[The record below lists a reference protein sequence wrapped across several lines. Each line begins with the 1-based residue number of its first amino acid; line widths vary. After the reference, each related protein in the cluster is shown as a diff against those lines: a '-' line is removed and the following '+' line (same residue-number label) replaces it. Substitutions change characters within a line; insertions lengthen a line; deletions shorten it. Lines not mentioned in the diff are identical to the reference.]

1 MSALPVALIILIF
14 IAIFLLA
21 QALMV
26 PTVGESARTRR
37 RLRRRL
43 STLERDTAAEQSLLR
58 NRYLGNLTP
67 FERTLESA
75 PGMLRLRQLVE
86 QAGLDVPG
94 HRIALFAA
102 LAACF
107 GAALGFGFTSQWLV
121 MLLAAVA
128 AATLPFIVLVQWRHR
143 RVQQIEQQLP
153 EALDIIKRSL
163 RAGHPFLAS
172 VKLVAED
179 LEGPVAREFE
189 VTAADLSFGS
199 DPRAALM
206 ALIARVPSLT
216 LMGFVTAVLI
226 QRETGGNLAE
236 ILDHISAVIRE
247 RGRFQRQVRSLSAE
261 GRASAWVLTLLPFG
275 LAALLHVTTPDYL
288 TVMFEDPM
296 GQRILLATGALMLVG
311 VFWMRRLIRIEV

>member
-1 MSALPVALIILIF
+1 MTMLPIAFIALIF
-14 IAIFLLA
+14 IAIFLFA
-21 QALMV
+21 QGLMV
-26 PTVGESARTRR
+26 PAVGESAWTRR

-43 STLERDTAAEQSLLR
+43 STLERDTAADQSLLR
-58 NRYLGNLTP
+58 NRYLGNLSP
-67 FERTLESA
+67 LERQLESW
-75 PGMLRLRQLVE
+75 PGMARLRQLVE
-86 QAGLDVPG
+86 QAGLDLPG
-94 HRIALFAA
+94 HRIALFAV
-102 LAACF
+102 
-107 GAALGFGFTSQWLV
+107 GAALLGAFFTAFVAPQPMWL
-121 MLLAAVA
+121 LLSALVA
-128 AATLPFIVLVQWRHR
+128 ATVPVLVLTVLRHR

-163 RAGHPFLAS
+163 RAGHPFVAS

-236 ILDHISAVIRE
+236 ILDHISTVIRE

-275 LAALLHVTTPDYL
+275 LAALLQLTSPDYL
-288 TVMFEDPM
+288 PLMFEDPL
-296 GQRILLATGALMLVG
+296 GQRILLGTGALMIIG
-311 VFWMRRLIRIEV
+311 IFWMRRLIRIEV

>member
-1 MSALPVALIILIF
+1 MMLPIGFIVMIF
-14 IAIFLLA
+14 VAIFLLA

-26 PTVGESARTRR
+26 PAVGENARTRR

-43 STLERDTAAEQSLLR
+43 STLERDTSAEQSLLR
-58 NRYLGNLTP
+58 NRYLGKLTP
-67 FERTLESA
+67 FERKLEAA
-75 PGMLRLRQLVE
+75 PGMARLRQLVE
-86 QAGLDVPG
+86 QAGLDIAG
-94 HRIALFAA
+94 HRVAA
-102 LAACF
+102 LSGAMALVGAMLTLWLTSDGMLIVL
-107 GAALGFGFTSQWLV
+107 GAAVTALIPV
-121 MLLAAVA
+121 
-128 AATLPFIVLVQWRHR
+128 IVLMRWRHR

-163 RAGHPFLAS
+163 RAGHPFVAA

-206 ALIARVPSLT
+206 AMVARVPSLT

-236 ILDHISAVIRE
+236 ILDHISTLIRD

-261 GRASAWVLTLLPFG
+261 GRASAWVLTLMPFG
-275 LAALLHVTTPDYL
+275 LAALLYVTTPDYL
-288 TVMFEDPM
+288 TVMFEDPI
-296 GQRILLATGALMLVG
+296 GQRILLGTGALMLVG